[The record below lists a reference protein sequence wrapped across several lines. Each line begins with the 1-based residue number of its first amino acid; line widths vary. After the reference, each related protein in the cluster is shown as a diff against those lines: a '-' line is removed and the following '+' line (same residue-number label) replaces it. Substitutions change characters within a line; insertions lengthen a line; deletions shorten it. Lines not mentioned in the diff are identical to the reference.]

1 MKTRPSSYRRPAVR
15 SGSLRARDR
24 NRARRLCELAWAHLR
39 AGSVDASADVA
50 RRAIVLDPDSPGL
63 RRVLGRAL
71 YLTGCFESAL
81 AWLGPLSG
89 RGLADIDFLRGEI
102 LTDLNRVA
110 EALQAF
116 GQVLSADPRR
126 EEAHLHRAA
135 LQVND
140 GDPQAAV
147 AELQGLLRRDPRN
160 PKALAI
166 RATAFMELG
175 EAEPALADLV
185 AIPEEARSAEH
196 ALLLARARILSG
208 RPDSE
213 IESGFQAGIRRHS
226 QNDRLRLAFARYLA
240 SRRAT
245 DPHAA
250 GRAAEVA
257 ASLTAEDRSSPAAPD
272 IQAESLFLL
281 GELAA
286 EEPDGQDRAE
296 SCYHRGLALSPDA
309 PEGLTGMGA
318 LLLDQGRPAHALPWL
333 LRSLLID
340 PERPRTVEYLAK
352 ALNAVP
358 DDEAVARWLGLV
370 TAGLP
375 RQSPTLL
382 AHLVR
387 FVQEA
392 GRADAYEEVRRE
404 AHRMKNLVAVLAS
417 RVGAESHPQLHRQLQ
432 DLYGDWAAFLDRIRL
447 PSPAPV
453 LLSLGMVV
461 RRAIEVAVGDSRR
474 IHITVPPGLPL
485 LKGDSE
491 SLTDALANIIRNAHQ
506 ASPPDSPVRV
516 AVRWREGNRWITV
529 AVTDHGKGIDLQ
541 DRRRIFDPG
550 FSRRDGGSGLGLSI
564 ARRVVMAHG
573 GRISVASAPGG
584 PTTFTVRLPVAT
596 MPVAFQ
602 ELGALKPLRLDPS
615 AR

>member
-1 MKTRPSSYRRPAVR
+1 MRVS
-15 SGSLRARDR
+15 DR
-24 NRARRLCELAWAHLR
+24 NRARRLCELVWAHLHSR
-39 AGSVDASADVA
+39 AVDAAVDVA
-50 RRAIVLDPDSPGL
+50 KRAIVLDPYSHDL
-63 RRVLGRAL
+63 RFVLGQAL
-71 YLTGCFESAL
+71 YRTGSLESAL
-81 AWLGPLSG
+81 SWLDTLSG
-89 RGLADIDFLRGEI
+89 KGHADIDFLRGQI
-102 LTDLNRVA
+102 LSDLNETGA
-110 EALQAF
+110 ALEAFRLA
-116 GQVLSADPRR
+116 LSADPRL
-126 EEAHLHRAA
+126 EEAHFHRAA
-135 LQVND
+135 LQIHD
-140 GDPQAAV
+140 GEPRAAV
-147 AELQGLLRRDPRN
+147 KELEDPLRRDPQN

-166 RATAFMELG
+166 RATALMELG
-175 EAEPALADLV
+175 EPEEALSDL
-185 AIPEEARSAEH
+185 AGIREEARSPEH
-196 ALLLARARILSG
+196 TLLLARAHLLSG

-213 IESGFQAGIRRHS
+213 IESCFQSGIRNHPRD
-226 QNDRLRLAFARYLA
+226 DRLRLAFARYLA

-245 DPHAA
+245 DPRAA
-250 GRAAEVA
+250 ERAAEVA
-257 ASLTAEDRSSPAAPD
+257 RGLTEGDRSRAAAH
-272 IQAESLFLL
+272 IQADSLFLL

-296 SCYHRGLALSPDA
+296 SCYHQGLALRPDD

-318 LLLDQGRPAHALPWL
+318 LLLHQGRPAHALPWL
-333 LRSLLID
+333 LRSLLVD

-352 ALNAVP
+352 ALSAVP

-387 FVQEA
+387 FFQEA

-417 RVGAESHPQLHRQLQ
+417 RVGSDRDPQLHEQLQ
-432 DLYGDWAAFLDRIRL
+432 DLYGSWAAFLDRIRL

-453 LLSLGMVV
+453 LLSPGILV
-461 RRAIEVAVGDSRR
+461 RRAIALAVGDPRR
-474 IHITVPPGLPL
+474 VRFVAPPGLPL
-485 LKGDSE
+485 IKGDIE

-506 ASPPDSPVRV
+506 ASSKDSPVRV
-516 AVRWREGNRWITV
+516 SVRWREGDRWMEI
-529 AVTDHGKGIDLQ
+529 AVTDEGEGIGLE

-584 PTTFTVRLPVAT
+584 PTTFTLRLPVAT

-602 ELGALKPLRLDPS
+602 ELGAFRPLRAGPGNFKNV
-615 AR
+615 